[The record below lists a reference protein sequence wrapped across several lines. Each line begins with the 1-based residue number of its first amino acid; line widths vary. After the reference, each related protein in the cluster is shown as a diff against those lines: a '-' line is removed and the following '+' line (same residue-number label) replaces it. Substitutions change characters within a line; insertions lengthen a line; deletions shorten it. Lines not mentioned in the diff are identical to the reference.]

1 MRIRCALLVAGAVAP
16 LLAASLAS
24 ASVPAHAAGAADPP
38 SANSIAATLD
48 IPPVAAAGIPGFAG
62 TWAPTNVGP
71 SGGLD
76 QAFLPSANPMSSYVS
91 VAVGTS
97 TSIGTTP
104 GLPPDWLAQTNIT
117 RGADPSLIPGGPHL
131 VTEYPE
137 IHTHAERVQRRA
149 RDRG

>member
-1 MRIRCALLVAGAVAP
+1 MRIRCALLVAGAVTP

-24 ASVPAHAAGAADPP
+24 ASVPAHATGAADPP
-38 SANSIAATLD
+38 SATSIAATLD

-62 TWAPTNVGP
+62 TWAATSVGP

-76 QAFLPSANPMSSYVS
+76 QAFLPSANAMSSYVS

-104 GLPPDWLAQTNIT
+104 GLPPDWLAPTHNT
-117 RGADPSLIPGGPHL
+117 R
-131 VTEYPE
+131 
-137 IHTHAERVQRRA
+137 R
-149 RDRG
+149 